1 MIDDNCIFRYG
12 GGDRIIQWSPH
23 MAQTVNPRQRPEIE
37 MEVLPD
43 GSALLFDPRDDH
55 GHVLTALG
63 ALVWDMCD
71 GELDHDAIVA
81 ECSALIPQV
90 PTIPETVRTFLEE
103 FHQLDLLLPSQG
115 EAMS

>member
-1 MIDDNCIFRYG
+1 
-12 GGDRIIQWSPH
+12 
-23 MAQTVNPRQRPEIE
+23 MAQAVNPRQRPEIE

-43 GSALLFDPRDDH
+43 GSALLFDPRDDR

-71 GELDHDAIVA
+71 GELADEAIVA
-81 ECSALIPQV
+81 ECNALIPQV
-90 PTIPETVRTFLEE
+90 STIAEAVRTFLEE

-115 EAMS
+115 EAAS